1 VISETRGRRD
11 KQRREKKGEEEER
24 KRRERER
31 GSRGREYLY
40 YSHRSLI
47 ALLDLVLSN
56 GNIKHHALADMQDS
70 TRLARRLF
78 GSINIQI

>member
-11 KQRREKKGEEEER
+11 KQRREKKGEEEE

-70 TRLARRLF
+70 TRLACRLF